1 MNKKFGALI
10 IFLFLT
16 LSITVAIA
24 IENPLEDGIDNLREE
39 FENISDITED
49 EDARSEYLTQEW
61 TKLLEKT
68 KAGKI
73 LLGISNFFSK
83 LSPLF
88 KIILGIEYSLSWAF
102 FLAVLIWLTL
112 FLILNPVVSVLFDNR
127 IIGIIASII
136 ITSLIGISGTIKKAV
151 DTISEIVTN
160 KTILTISII
169 ITILIVIIGYFLGK
183 IFGKYLENLREES
196 EKTKTEESE
205 KKIQALGKVSEK
217 ELKS

>member
-112 FLILNPVVSVLFDNR
+112 FLILNPVVSVIFDNR

-196 EKTKTEESE
+196 EENQNRG
-205 KKIQALGKVSEK
+205 I
-217 ELKS
+217 